1 MPRTP
6 FILVFCGRHRY
17 CFVYQKGKEEEL
29 ISAMI
34 QYAMDSRFNFGWAE
48 LRSITTHMHA
58 ENAAS
63 AEPPAADS
71 APP

>member
-17 CFVYQKGKEEEL
+17 CFVYSKGNEEEL

-34 QYAMDSRFNFGWAE
+34 EYAMDQRFNFGWSE
-48 LRSITTHMHA
+48 LRSITTHMQQ
-58 ENAAS
+58 ES
-63 AEPPAADS
+63 ADRPDR
-71 APP
+71 